1 MSGDRY
7 LNNLTPLRGI
17 AALWVAAFHFYTL
30 TSSLFKD
37 QQFLLLKKGYLMVDL
52 FFIMSGFIIRH
63 VYWDQFKDGIARKA
77 LRQFIVARFARIYPL
92 HFFTLV
98 FLVLIAF
105 VSNQW
110 NGLNDPAAIAI
121 HILLLQSFGIINHHT
136 WNVPSWSLS
145 AEWSA
150 YMLFPVLVLF
160 LSRKSRFRILVLLT
174 FIVIGY
180 LAVVFWLPTRD
191 IDRLAGGS
199 LHNLDVTF
207 DYGFL
212 RGVSGFAS
220 GMLVYGLYCQS
231 RVRRFFSRDWLGLVF
246 ATIILLVMYENWND
260 LLLLPAFW
268 GLTLCFASNCGYVH
282 QICSKKAPQFV
293 GKVSYSIYLL
303 QRIVLIYFSALIPS
317 SDQGIIPFYQKILFL
332 SGYLVLLVGIAAITY
347 YGIENPCRYY
357 INRKYRTVGTAGG

>member
-7 LNNLTPLRGI
+7 LNNLTSLRGV
-17 AALWVAAFHFYTL
+17 AALWVAAFHFYSL
-30 TSSLFKD
+30 TGSLFKD
-37 QQFLLLKKGYLMVDL
+37 QQVMLLKKGYLMVDL

-63 VYWDQFKDGIARKA
+63 VYWDQFKNGISRKG
-77 LRQFIVARFARIYPL
+77 LREFIVARFARIYPL
-92 HFFTLV
+92 HLFTLV
-98 FLVLIAF
+98 FLILIAF

-110 NGLNDPAAIAI
+110 SGVNDSLAIPI

-160 LSRKSRFRILVLLT
+160 LSRKSRFGILILVT
-174 FIVIGY
+174 FVVMGY
-180 LAVVFWLPTRD
+180 LAVVFWLHTRD
-191 IDRLAGGS
+191 IDRLPEGN

-212 RGVSGFAS
+212 RGMTGFAS

-231 RVRRFFSRDWLGLVF
+231 RFRNVFSRDWLGLVF
-246 ATIILLVMYENWND
+246 ATIILLVMCENGND
-260 LLLLPAFW
+260 LFLMPAFG
-268 GLTLCFASNCGYVH
+268 GLTLCFASNNGYI
-282 QICSKKAPQFV
+282 QKICWKKAPQFI

-303 QRIVLIYFSALIPS
+303 QRIVLIYFNVLVPS
-317 SDQGIIPFYQKILFL
+317 SDQGIIRFYQKILSL

-347 YGIENPCRYY
+347 YGIENPSRYY
-357 INRKYRTVGTAGG
+357 INRKYRTAGTAGG